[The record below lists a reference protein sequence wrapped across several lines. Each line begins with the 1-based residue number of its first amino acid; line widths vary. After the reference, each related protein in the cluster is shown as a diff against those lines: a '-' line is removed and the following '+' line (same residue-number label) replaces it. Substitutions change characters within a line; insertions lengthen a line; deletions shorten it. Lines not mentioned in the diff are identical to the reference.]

1 MSKKSPGSKY
11 AMKAGRTKYLAERE
25 RFRQKR
31 DRRLEQERKAA
42 EIGSYFHLTEASI
55 EQIDPDAER
64 RAS

>member
-11 AMKAGRTKYLAERE
+11 AMKAGRAKYLVERE

-42 EIGSYFHLTEASI
+42 EIGSYFHLNEASI
-55 EQIDPDAER
+55 EQIDPNAER

>member
-11 AMKAGRTKYLAERE
+11 AMKAGRAKYLAERE

-31 DRRLEQERKAA
+31 DRRLEA
-42 EIGSYFHLTEASI
+42 ETKQAEVGSYFHLDQVAI